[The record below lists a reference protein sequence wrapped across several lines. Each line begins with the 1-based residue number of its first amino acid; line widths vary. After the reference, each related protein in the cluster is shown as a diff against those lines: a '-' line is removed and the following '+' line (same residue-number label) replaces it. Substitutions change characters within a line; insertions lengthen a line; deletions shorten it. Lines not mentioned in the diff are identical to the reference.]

1 MKKRGRTIQSNVQ
14 ASVADV
20 IAARIDDGELDAA
33 ATPLLG
39 LDRVQEFRSPLDLP
53 GYRDGHFLD
62 HLDSI
67 FARIQR
73 APLGLTLGFD
83 ISFYVSS
90 TGRLAILQLLSS
102 QARKKM
108 LEELLKRK

>member
-20 IAARIDDGELDAA
+20 LAARMEDGELDAA

-39 LDRVQEFRSPLDLP
+39 LDRVQEFRSSLDLP
-53 GYRDGHFLD
+53 GYRDNHFLD

-67 FARIQR
+67 FARILKPVKV
-73 APLGLTLGFD
+73 ATVITVAFTLANF
-83 ISFYVSS
+83 IIFCNFRV
-90 TGRLAILQLLSS
+90 LAISTYVVY
-102 QARKKM
+102 KVVGCKI
-108 LEELLKRK
+108 